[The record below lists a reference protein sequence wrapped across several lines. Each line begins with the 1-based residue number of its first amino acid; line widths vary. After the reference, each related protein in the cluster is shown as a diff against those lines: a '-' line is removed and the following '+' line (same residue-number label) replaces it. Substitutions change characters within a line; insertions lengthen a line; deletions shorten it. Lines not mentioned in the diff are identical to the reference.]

1 MRSAANDFLRCSSAK
16 GFVSRQNH
24 DFKRNSD
31 PDENEAP
38 FSWQFLAE
46 QRQSQ
51 GTGYP
56 SHSGRLNTLWMG
68 GLGVFKEIAWSAP
81 LGPWGASAVSGG
93 EIDAKRA
100 LCSCVA
106 LASQW
111 RLLIAGLSDPVFSC
125 VRRAPPYVGV
135 T

>member
-51 GTGYP
+51 IYCGECCIRFYWVLIRRATNRRLA
-56 SHSGRLNTLWMG
+56 SHAAA
-68 GLGVFKEIAWSAP
+68 EIA
-81 LGPWGASAVSGG
+81 ASLVKT
-93 EIDAKRA
+93 E
-100 LCSCVA
+100 
-106 LASQW
+106 
-111 RLLIAGLSDPVFSC
+111 LLLSI
-125 VRRAPPYVGV
+125 
-135 T
+135 